1 MDFPEIKR
9 FITWYWEERAK
20 GLTLPMYYN
29 CGIRSLA
36 ITEEC
41 ILTLQLVSLGI
52 KKISTAQALA
62 LEALLQGLN
71 EANDA
76 VRKGGFI
83 PRPDVF

>member
-1 MDFPEIKR
+1 MDFLEVKR
-9 FITWYWEERAK
+9 FLAWYWEECAK
-20 GLTLPMYYN
+20 GLVLPMYYN

-52 KKISTAQALA
+52 KKISTAQTLA

-71 EANDA
+71 EVNDA
-76 VRKGGFI
+76 IQKGNFI
-83 PRPDVF
+83 SRPDVF

>member
-1 MDFPEIKR
+1 MDFPEVKG
-9 FITWYWEERAK
+9 FLAWYWEEHAK
-20 GLTLPMYYN
+20 GLVLPMYYN
-29 CGIRSLA
+29 YGIRSIA

-71 EANDA
+71 EVNDA
-76 VRKGGFI
+76 IQKGNFI
-83 PRPDVF
+83 SRPDVF